1 MAASLTERSRNLAS
15 VFEAALARGT
25 MTRRELLADT
35 GLSKATISRIVDDLE
50 RLGLLAP
57 ASPAAADSSTGADDA
72 TVAASRGRRPTSL
85 TVPPTVGQVI
95 GISLGLQRTGVLA
108 VDLAGRE
115 LSWTTVATP
124 PHADADAT
132 VEWLSALIR
141 QARERTPAPLHRVLV
156 AVPARVVNGVEVPH
170 PPSAM
175 PAIGES
181 GFTQTISAAISADVA
196 LDTDANMALAGLT
209 VEGFIPDGALPV
221 LLNMSTVMTMA
232 LLRRDGSTAQGVSSS
247 FGNFSALPFPTD
259 ENDSTL
265 GALLST
271 HGLADY
277 CTRRGVS
284 LSHISELWGGDDEL
298 GRFETTLPSAE
309 RDAIVQVFTE
319 ALASALLMISVI
331 SDPLLIVLA
340 GRLAPLAQRVL
351 PQLTEKLADAL
362 DEPPQILVANSRT
375 RAHTTSLGAAHTALA
390 RVQATLRERLASG
403 SWTVD

>member
-1 MAASLTERSRNLAS
+1 
-15 VFEAALARGT
+15 

-57 ASPAAADSSTGADDA
+57 ASPTGVDVSTDAADAPL
-72 TVAASRGRRPTSL
+72 AASRGRRPTAL
-85 TVPPTVGQVI
+85 TVPSSVGQVV

-115 LSWTTVATP
+115 LSWGTLATP
-124 PHADADAT
+124 SHTDTDAA
-132 VEWLSALIR
+132 VEWLRGLIEG
-141 QARERTPAPLHRVLV
+141 ARERTAAPLHRVLI

-175 PAIGES
+175 PAIG
-181 GFTQTISAAISADVA
+181 GADFARKLSTAVGA
-196 LDTDANMALAGLT
+196 EVELDTDANMALAGLT

-221 LLNMSTVMTMA
+221 LLNMSTVLTMA
-232 LLRRDGSTAQGVSSS
+232 LLRRDGSSAHGVTSS
-247 FGNFSALPFPTD
+247 FGNFSVLPFPAGDD
-259 ENDSTL
+259 ESTL

-271 HGLADY
+271 HGLEGY
-277 CTRRGVS
+277 CDRRGVA

-298 GRFETTLPSAE
+298 GRFETTLPSVE
-309 RDAIVQVFTE
+309 REAIVQVFAE

-340 GRLAPLAQRVL
+340 GRLAPLAERVL
-351 PQLTEKLADAL
+351 PQLTERLADAL

-375 RAHTTSLGAAHTALA
+375 RAHTTSLGAAHTALTG
-390 RVQATLRERLASG
+390 VQRIVRERLASG
-403 SWTVD
+403 TWTIA